1 MPVKAHH
8 LGPGTLKI
16 GETGTAQE
24 WGAQI
29 TNAKIAFSLNEEDP
43 TPVLSGEELDG
54 DDTLTSELSGTVL
67 QSYDVAGLVYWS
79 KENALAKLPFDFVPN
94 SADSEFG
101 ARGVVK
107 IVPLDLGGDVKKRN
121 TSDFKLK
128 CIGDVEYYT
137 LP

>member
-1 MPVKAHH
+1 MAPKAHH

-16 GETGTAQE
+16 GETGTASE

-29 TNAKIAFSLNEEDP
+29 TATKIAYSLNEEDP
-43 TPVLSGEELDG
+43 IPVLSGEELDG
-54 DDTLTSELSGTVL
+54 EDTLTSELSGTVL

-79 KENALAKLPFDFVPN
+79 KANALKKLPFDFIPN
-94 SADSEFG
+94 NAESEFG

-121 TSDFKLK
+121 TADFTLK
-128 CIGDVEYYT
+128 CIGDVEYYD